1 MVRHMPNQ
9 QMHLDRV
16 FRALGDPTR
25 RAVLSRLSAGS
36 AAVSELARS
45 FDMAL
50 PSFTQHLDV
59 LEQCGLVRSRKVG
72 RVRTYRLVPR
82 PLKAAGRWMGRQRA
96 LWGRRLHQLDTY
108 LLELKEEVKGPP
120 PSHPIPGLISFW
132 RARST
137 SPPASSWPPR

>member
-25 RAVLSRLSAGS
+25 RAVLRRLSAGS
-36 AAVSELARS
+36 APVSELARA

-59 LEQCGLVRSRKVG
+59 LEQCGLVRSRKAG
-72 RVRTYRLVPR
+72 RVRTYRL
-82 PLKAAGRWMGRQRA
+82 L
-96 LWGRRLHQLDTY
+96 
-108 LLELKEEVKGPP
+108 PP
-120 PSHPIPGLISFW
+120 PLQAAERRMGPQRPPG
-132 RARST
+132 ARR
-137 SPPASSWPPR
+137 PERLP